1 MIGSRAWMQ
10 LSQGRLSFKEKI
22 QLANQVLLP
31 SALAFS
37 KTIFLKSPAETSL
50 KYAHIRIPDTAIVK
64 DAVDE
69 LHSTAQPS
77 IVMHSWRCYYWG
89 VAIAHTKDWQFD
101 EESFAVACLMHDLG
115 LNPNSPETCQCFTLA
130 SALKAEQLCVAHD
143 YPKDRMTNIS
153 NSICLHINGYL
164 DETDN
169 SLSKEVLLMQKATAC
184 DVIGTDLHRIGTA
197 FQNEV
202 LQQFPRQQF
211 NQQFRQI
218 LKNDAQ
224 RRPDSRSALLCK
236 LGLQQMIQMNPFTD

>member
-10 LSQGRLSFKEKI
+10 LSQGRLSFKEKTL
-22 QLANQVLLP
+22 LANQVLLP

-37 KTIFLKSPAETSL
+37 KTLFLKSPAETSL
-50 KYAHIRIPDTAIVK
+50 KFAHIRIPDTAIVK

-89 VAIAHTKDWQFD
+89 IAIAHTKHWQFD

-115 LNPNSPETCQCFTLA
+115 LNQNSSETCQCFTLA
-130 SALKAEQLCVAHD
+130 SALKAEQLCLAHD
-143 YPKDRMTNIS
+143 YPEDRMTNIS
-153 NSICLHINGYL
+153 NAICLHFNGYL

-169 SLSKEVLLMQKATAC
+169 NLTKEVLLMQKATAC
-184 DVIGTDLHRIGTA
+184 DVIGTDLHRISTT

-211 NQQFRQI
+211 NQQFREL
-218 LKNDAQ
+218 LKKDALH
-224 RRPDSRSALLCK
+224 RPHSRNALLCK
-236 LGLQQMIQMNPFTD
+236 LGLLQMIQMNPFIE